1 MSGRIRP
8 RSTHLPHRVDS
19 NSGALARAFLARPRS
34 QHTTL
39 EDTMR
44 GKNAQTCSAIRRMV
58 FDQESFTKNVWQST
72 MFSSKLYQCSATSDT
87 FFMPP
92 ATHQYDLTYPPGFK
106 REITLELEIHTQ
118 FNSVKVRLLNSNMIQ
133 HSSTVFCSSYI
144 PTLLL
149 CVLNLIT
156 IQQKQPITLS
166 ALEISPPVLVQAV
179 DYNLI
184 KPIC

>member
-39 EDTMR
+39 GDTLR
-44 GKNAQTCSAIRRMV
+44 GKNAHTCSAIRMV
-58 FDQESFTKNVWQST
+58 FDQESFTKNLWQSA

-87 FFMPP
+87 FFVPP
-92 ATHQYDLTYPPGFK
+92 ATHQYDLTYPPGLK
-106 REITLELEIHTQ
+106 REITLELGIHMQ

-133 HSSTVFCSSYI
+133 HSSTVFYSSYI

-156 IQQKQPITLS
+156 NQQKQPITLS
-166 ALEISPPVLVQAV
+166 ALQIFPPVLVQAV